1 MCTTSEKALRSE
13 NVALREFINN
23 IRALA
28 VKHAKTLDDNW
39 GCGDESMDVVS
50 YIDDEWPDV
59 GDRFL
64 FTSKSTGYCV
74 DALSFVI
81 ICARTV
87 EDAQRIL
94 DERYTEGG
102 WEAPTNIGK
111 AGKSVN
117 NGIIEEVWS

>member
-1 MCTTSEKALRSE
+1 MLSA
-13 NVALREFINN
+13 
-23 IRALA
+23 
-28 VKHAKTLDDNW
+28 TLMTN
-39 GCGDESMDVVS
+39 GPMLE
-50 YIDDEWPDV
+50 IDFFSPQSQPDIA
-59 GDRFL
+59 
-64 FTSKSTGYCV
+64 

-94 DERYTEGG
+94 DERFTEGG

-117 NGIIEEVWS
+117 NGIIELVIGTGRN